1 MGKRGKNE
9 NLFSVAAYIRLS
21 REDGDKAESDS
32 IGNQRKLISNYLR
45 NKEEFILY
53 DSYVDDGYTGTNFKR
68 PAFQRMIEDIE
79 AGEVNCVMV
88 KDLSR
93 FGRDYIDTGKFL
105 ERYFPDNDV
114 RFIAIT
120 DNIDSMKQ
128 AYDMLLPIKNI
139 FNEQY
144 ARDISK
150 KVHSAMRA
158 KQKAGEFIGAFA
170 SYGYRKNPVNKNGL
184 VVDEYAAGIVRRVF
198 QLYIR
203 GYGKQRIAGILN
215 EEGIVC
221 PSEYK
226 RLNGENYRNC
236 NRLSKN
242 VYWTY
247 STIHHI
253 LKNEMYCGNMVQH
266 RTCQHMHG
274 KVRAQEKED
283 WIVIKGTHEAIIDEE
298 TWEIAQKLL
307 QRRTRKLDLNAN
319 RSIFAGFLKCGDCGR
334 ALCKKK
340 LTSQSK
346 KYVMYQCGTYVR
358 AGRQFCTPHGINHDA
373 LEAIVLDDLEVIIQ
387 NVSDLK
393 EILEAQ
399 MADLLLVKR
408 VSEDEVHRIENELQR
423 LKKMK
428 KAVYEDY
435 REELITKEEYISY
448 GQDYQQREDLYLKR
462 LEQLQEQEAGQTDV
476 NVFESPWLKQLLEF
490 RRIEALDRDIIAEM
504 IDEIKI
510 YENYKIVIT
519 YNFSNELEK
528 LFNATYTM
536 SENIG

>member
-1 MGKRGKNE
+1 MMKMKIQ
-9 NLFSVAAYIRLS
+9 NLFSVAVYIRLS

-32 IGNQRKLISNYLR
+32 IGNQRKLISDYLK
-45 NKEEFILY
+45 NKEDFILY
-53 DSYVDDGYTGTNFKR
+53 DTYIDDGYTGTNFKR

-79 AGEVNCVMV
+79 AGAVNCVIV

-105 ERYFPDNDV
+105 ERYFPNNDV

-170 SYGYRKNPVNKNGL
+170 SYGYRKSPVDKNKL

-198 QLYIR
+198 QLYIS
-203 GYGKQRIAGILN
+203 GYGKIRIAGILN
-215 EEGIVC
+215 DEGIVC

-236 NRLSKN
+236 NRLSKTA
-242 VYWTY
+242 YWTY
-247 STIHHI
+247 STINNI

-274 KVRAQEKED
+274 KARPQEKEE

-298 TWEIAQKLL
+298 TWNTAQKLL
-307 QRRTRKLDLNAN
+307 QRRTRELDLNSN
-319 RSIFAGFLKCGDCGR
+319 MSIFAGFLKCGDCGR
-334 ALCKKK
+334 ALCKKNMI
-340 LTSQSK
+340 SRGK

-358 AGRQFCTPHGINHDA
+358 SGRRFCTPHGINHDV
-373 LEAIVLDDLEVIIQ
+373 LEAIVLDDLKVIIQ

-393 EILEAQ
+393 EIVEAQ
-399 MADLLLVKR
+399 AAEILTVKK
-408 VSEDEVHRIENELQR
+408 VSEDEVQKLENELQK

-448 GQDYQQREDLYLKR
+448 RQDYQQKEDLYLKR
-462 LEQLQEQEAGQTDV
+462 LRQLQEQEEEHADA
-476 NVFESPWLKQLLEF
+476 NVFESPWLKRLLEF
-490 RRIEALDRDIIAEM
+490 KEIEALDRDIIVEM
-504 IDEIKI
+504 VHEIKI
-510 YENYKIVIT
+510 YEDHKIVIT
-519 YNFSNELEK
+519 YNFSNELEN
-528 LFNATYTM
+528 LFKATYTM
-536 SENIG
+536 SESIG

>member
-32 IGNQRKLISNYLR
+32 IGNQRKLISDYLKD
-45 NKEEFILY
+45 KEDFILY
-53 DSYVDDGYTGTNFKR
+53 DTYIDDGYTGTNFKR
-68 PAFQRMIEDIE
+68 PAFQRMIDDIE

-105 ERYFPDNDV
+105 ERYFPDNDI

-150 KVHSAMRA
+150 KVHSAIWA

-170 SYGYRKNPVNKNGL
+170 SYGYRKSPVDKNKL
-184 VVDEYAAGIVRRVF
+184 VIDEYAAGIVRKVF
-198 QLYIR
+198 QLYIS
-203 GYGKQRIAGILN
+203 GYGKVRIAGILN

-236 NRLSKN
+236 NRLSKTS
-242 VYWTY
+242 YWTY
-247 STIHHI
+247 STIHHM
-253 LKNEMYCGNMVQH
+253 LKNEMYCGNMVQR
-266 RTCQHMHG
+266 RTCQCMHG
-274 KVRAQEKED
+274 KVRPQEKKD

-298 TWEIAQKLL
+298 TWKIAQKLL
-307 QRRTRKLDLNAN
+307 QRRTRELDLNFN
-319 RSIFAGFLKCGDCGR
+319 KSTFAGFLKCGDCGR
-334 ALCKKK
+334 ALSKKK
-340 LTSQSK
+340 MPDQGE
-346 KYVMYQCGTYVR
+346 VWYQCGTYVR
-358 AGRQFCTPHGINHDA
+358 SGRQFCTPHRISHGV
-373 LEAIVLDDLEVIIQ
+373 LEAIVLKDLSVVIQ

-393 EILEAQ
+393 EIVETQ
-399 MADLLLVKR
+399 MADILSVKK
-408 VSEDEVHRIENELQR
+408 VSENEVHKIENELQR

-448 GQDYQQREDLYLKR
+448 REDYQQREDWYQKCLRQQKEKTDELTDANMFEHPWLKR
-462 LEQLQEQEAGQTDV
+462 L
-476 NVFESPWLKQLLEF
+476 LEF
-490 RRIEALDRDIIAEM
+490 KDIEALDRDIIAEM

-510 YENYKIVIT
+510 YENCKIVIT

-528 LFNATYTM
+528 LFSPTYTLNK
-536 SENIG
+536 NIS

>member
-32 IGNQRKLISNYLR
+32 IGNQRKLISDYLKD
-45 NKEEFILY
+45 KEDFILY
-53 DSYVDDGYTGTNFKR
+53 DTYIDDGYTGTNFKR
-68 PAFQRMIEDIE
+68 PAFQRMIDDIE

-105 ERYFPDNDV
+105 ERYFPDNDI

-150 KVHSAMRA
+150 KVHSAIWA

-170 SYGYRKNPVNKNGL
+170 SYGYRKSPVDKNKL
-184 VVDEYAAGIVRRVF
+184 VIDEYAAGIVRKVF
-198 QLYIR
+198 QLYIS
-203 GYGKQRIAGILN
+203 GYGKVRIAGILN

-236 NRLSKN
+236 NRLSKTS
-242 VYWTY
+242 YWTY
-247 STIHHI
+247 STIHHM

-266 RTCQHMHG
+266 RTCQCMHS
-274 KVRAQEKED
+274 KVRPQEKKE

-298 TWEIAQKLL
+298 TWKIAQKLL
-307 QRRTRKLDLNAN
+307 QRRTRELDLNFN
-319 RSIFAGFLKCGDCGR
+319 KSTFAGFLKCGDCGR
-334 ALCKKK
+334 ALSKKK
-340 LTSQSK
+340 MPDQGE
-346 KYVMYQCGTYVR
+346 VWYQCGTYVR
-358 AGRQFCTPHGINHDA
+358 SGRQFCTPHRISHGV
-373 LEAIVLDDLEVIIQ
+373 LEAIVLKDLSVVIQ

-393 EILEAQ
+393 EIVETQ
-399 MADLLLVKR
+399 MAEILSVKK
-408 VSEDEVHRIENELQR
+408 VSENEVHKIENELQR

-448 GQDYQQREDLYLKR
+448 REDYQQREDWYQKCLRQQKEKTDELTDANMFEHPWLKR
-462 LEQLQEQEAGQTDV
+462 L
-476 NVFESPWLKQLLEF
+476 LEF
-490 RRIEALDRDIIAEM
+490 KDIEALDRDIIAEM

-510 YENYKIVIT
+510 YENCKIVIT

-528 LFNATYTM
+528 LFSPTYTLNK
-536 SENIG
+536 NIS